1 MQNNTA
7 NYETSPSLKVTVNFK
22 YADCAM
28 ISKKSKRTA
37 LQDTW
42 KRRKLPKA
50 DCKKVTSSK
59 QTKTSR
65 VYADN
70 LLQHQYYVRQWAI
83 FTADNTGFSSL
94 AHCALLCVKGTV
106 FKRCVFHRWSS
117 RKFKLVCGVTKAK
130 ALEQVHADWTHTAQ
144 VPN

>member
-7 NYETSPSLKVTVNFK
+7 NYELHKPEVTVNFK

-50 DCKKVTSSK
+50 WLQKGYII
-59 QTKTSR
+59 QTNQDK
-65 VYADN
+65 
-70 LLQHQYYVRQWAI
+70 
-83 FTADNTGFSSL
+83 SSL
-94 AHCALLCVKGTV
+94 RRQFAAASVL
-106 FKRCVFHRWSS
+106 R
-117 RKFKLVCGVTKAK
+117 
-130 ALEQVHADWTHTAQ
+130 
-144 VPN
+144 